1 MDPGTVRGTMVKIFL
16 QILAYDLRLCF
27 RLVTK
32 LSVWTDKTGR
42 LLMIVESCLSHVERD
57 VPQEYRKHK
66 SV

>member
-16 QILAYDLRLCF
+16 QILAYDL